1 MPLHTMYGV
10 NGVGKDTIANELR
23 QREPRLV
30 TTSESRMLMYLLGI
44 APSFDS
50 TYSAGREQYAQLET
64 TPQERIAEIEQGPPM
79 RELVGNLKADSS
91 PVLNL
96 SHLIFATYLDGRVT
110 YLDKHKPDW
119 YARTGDTFMNVIAPP
134 ETILERRC
142 QQAGLRERV
151 LLGPS
156 EIQHH
161 LDLCDKEWERLQS
174 SAPDAVFA
182 VIENIEL
189 SEAVAGAERV
199 MYGE

>member
-1 MPLHTMYGV
+1 MYGV

-23 QREPRLV
+23 EREPRLV

-44 APSFDS
+44 APSFSS
-50 TYSAGREQYAQLET
+50 TYSAGREQYAKLEA
-64 TPQERIAEIEQGPPM
+64 TPQEQIAEIEQGPPM
-79 RELVGNLKADSS
+79 CELIGNLKANSS

-96 SHLIFATYLDGRVT
+96 SHLIFATYLDGGVT

-119 YARTGDTFMNVIAPP
+119 YTRTGDTFMNVVAPP
-134 ETILERRC
+134 ETILERR
-142 QQAGLRERV
+142 QGQAGLRERI
-151 LLGPS
+151 LLGTS

-161 LDLCDKEWERLQS
+161 LDLCEKEWDRLQS
-174 SAPDAVFA
+174 AAPDATFA

-189 SEAVAGAERV
+189 HRAVANAERV